1 MTLVRRNVVYSIDVA
16 VLLTHSPHF
25 SGPGVVHAALAQ
37 AEAPD
42 QYIMQVN
49 LNSSSRNSY

>member
-25 SGPGVVHAALAQ
+25 SGPGVVHAALAH